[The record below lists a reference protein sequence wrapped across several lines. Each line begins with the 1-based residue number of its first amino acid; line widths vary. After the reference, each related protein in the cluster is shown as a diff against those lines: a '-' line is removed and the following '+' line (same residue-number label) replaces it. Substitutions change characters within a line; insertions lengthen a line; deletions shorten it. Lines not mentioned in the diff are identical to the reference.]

1 MSKYC
6 RVRISATS
14 EEEANKISRTLV
26 EKKLVA
32 GTMIYSG
39 NSHYWWKERIEEK
52 IYWNIGAF
60 SVLEHKDTI
69 INEVRKLHSDV
80 CPIIA
85 FNEIDGNKDFLQWID
100 DSTLII

>member
-1 MSKYC
+1 MHC

-14 EEEANKISRTLV
+14 DEEAKVISRTLV

-32 GTMIYSG
+32 GTMISKG
-39 NSHYWWKERIEEK
+39 NSHYWWKGKIVEK

-60 SVLEHKDTI
+60 SLSIHKKAI
-69 INEVRKLHSDV
+69 IEEVEKMHSDE

-85 FNEIDGNKDFLQWID
+85 FNEIDGNAKFLEWIKESLD
-100 DSTLII
+100 